1 MKDINYK
8 YLLITL
14 AVVLI
19 AFLSCSLLWLYPDK
33 GVGPNMMTAFLGV
46 FLSALVTLL
55 LLRGQTKAEE
65 SKDRNSQVFK
75 EKLRIYQDFLET
87 LNVVLEDGVVTP
99 EEALKLK
106 FKISLMAL
114 HTDGLRINEISR
126 SIKKIFIAVNE
137 RPGKLKIESV
147 QLEDLLHIVDQFSE
161 EIYGTSKANLEV
173 AIENFKVIDE
183 SYGNSQPSLDNRH
196 ETNPE
201 NVNVASNRDELIQQ
215 LEQSGWVFSDD
226 AAHPIMFKKQDI
238 TVKLE
243 RDNNWYFSIT
253 LAKIKYDSLSR
264 RNVYLALRQK
274 FGGWF
279 STNADY
285 GWYNYLKEE
294 YCSLLPQELDEA
306 MTANAEFR
314 QYLYGCLM
322 QFAHYMNNVIELLAL
337 MPKLSGK
344 DDERWETYPYLGERE
359 FCVASQFKHD
369 SKPFIDLVPGQDGGS
384 YRVEM
389 GVRNVDDSD
398 DFISRMGMQSPEFD
412 NEIGHLI
419 EHYESK
425 AEAIERVNTL
435 MARIEQAYCEK

>member
-1 MKDINYK
+1 MSKNYFNW
-8 YLLITL
+8 LFFILF
-14 AVVLI
+14 AVLI
-19 AFLSCSLLWLYPDK
+19 GFLLTFLYWPYPDK
-33 GVGPNMMTAFLGV
+33 DLGPNMITAFLGV
-46 FLSALVTLL
+46 FMSGVVTLV

-114 HTDGLRINEISR
+114 HTDGQRINEISR
-126 SIKKIFIAVNE
+126 SIKQIFIAVNE

-147 QLEDLLHIVDQFSE
+147 QLEELLHIVDQFSE

-183 SYGNSQPSLDNRH
+183 SYGNSQPSLDDRR
-196 ETNPE
+196 ETNPM
-201 NVNVASNRDELIQQ
+201 NVNVVSNRDELIQQ

-264 RNVYLALRQK
+264 RSVYLALRQK

-306 MTANAEFR
+306 ITANAEFR

-322 QFAHYMNNVIELLAL
+322 QFADYMNNVIELLAL

-369 SKPFIDLVPGQDGGS
+369 SKPFIDLAPEQDGGS

-398 DFISRMGMQSPEFD
+398 DFISRMGMQPNEFD
-412 NEIGHLI
+412 NEIGRLI
-419 EHYESK
+419 EHYESE

-435 MARIEQAYCEK
+435 MARIEQAYSEK

>member
-1 MKDINYK
+1 MSKNYFNW
-8 YLLITL
+8 LFFILF
-14 AVVLI
+14 AVLI
-19 AFLSCSLLWLYPDK
+19 GFLLTFLYWPYPDK
-33 GVGPNMMTAFLGV
+33 DLGPNMITAFLGV
-46 FLSALVTLL
+46 FMSGVVTLV

-75 EKLRIYQDFLET
+75 EKLKIYQDFLET
-87 LNVVLEDGVVTP
+87 LNAVLEDGVVTP

-114 HTDGLRINEISR
+114 HTDGQRINEISR

-147 QLEDLLHIVDQFSE
+147 QLEELLHIVDQFSE

-183 SYGNSQPSLDNRH
+183 SYGNSQPSLDDRR

-201 NVNVASNRDELIQQ
+201 NVNVVSSRDELIQQ
-215 LEQSGWVFSDD
+215 LEQSGWKYSDD
-226 AAHPIMFKKQDI
+226 AAHPMMFKKQDI

-253 LAKIKYDSLSR
+253 LAKIKYDSQSR
-264 RNVYLALRQK
+264 RSVYLALRQK

-369 SKPFIDLVPGQDGGS
+369 SKPFIDLVPEQDGGS

-398 DFISRMGMQSPEFD
+398 DFISRMGMQTHEFN
-412 NEIGHLI
+412 NEIGRLI
-419 EHYESK
+419 EHYASE

-435 MARIEQAYCEK
+435 MARIEQAYSEK